1 MSTTKLGALFA
12 AIATT
17 SQAIEDAMGL
27 ITINPDT
34 RMFEDPNHRTIIFHG
49 QNVVYK
55 VDPFIP
61 S

>member
-49 QNVVYK
+49 
-55 VDPFIP
+55 
-61 S
+61 